1 MDFRNLKKYKLDKSN
16 NNNINKNNIS
26 NNYESTESTES
37 SSENEEYSDDI
48 ALSNNENDDY
58 SDNDTFNDNDNRF
71 EDTDIESQEQSLDS
85 SESDDDLDDSDS
97 RDIDSN
103 SNVWNWETTHTFLTF
118 YLKNL
123 RNPNINSLSNKSVM
137 QLTVSDYNKKYKTN
151 LSVKQALSYLSNLR
165 GVNSKLKKPF
175 TRPKRFTSHHIN
187 KYGSKHNFSLYLDT
201 CENYFN
207 KSSKLLELIEKELR
221 SSQVIG
227 DTESKLNSSQI
238 SDDIASQQQ
247 NRTNVRRDR
256 YSTLTNIF
264 QDEKS
269 FRGKVCSRLE
279 KQEQIEREKLDHQ
292 IKQDSV
298 NNSLNSRL
306 ITQLERSSNQLE
318 VLSEILIQLLKNKTN
333 PNK

>member
-71 EDTDIESQEQSLDS
+71 EDTDIESQQQSLDS

-187 KYGSKHNFSLYLDT
+187 KYGSKHNFNINKIMSTTDNNNHASSSTENNSNSYETRMKSLED
-201 CENYFN
+201 
-207 KSSKLLELIEKELR
+207 
-221 SSQVIG
+221 
-227 DTESKLNSSQI
+227 QI
-238 SDDIASQQQ
+238 SNLSLAFTRYMKEPIRESYRNSDNQRSNDESETENEQGDDESIDP
-247 NRTNVRRDR
+247 VDVP
-256 YSTLTNIF
+256 TLRN
-264 QDEKS
+264 
-269 FRGKVCSRLE
+269 KVFLWFLGCVCLFS
-279 KQEQIEREKLDHQ
+279 
-292 IKQDSV
+292 
-298 NNSLNSRL
+298 
-306 ITQLERSSNQLE
+306 
-318 VLSEILIQLLKNKTN
+318 KNKRSARETA
-333 PNK
+333 